1 LGSAP
6 PAATGEQ
13 VPTFPVTLQDRQV
26 PPVASL
32 QVVLQQT
39 PSVQLPLTHSAAAAQ
54 AAPLGLRPHE
64 LLMQV
69 LGLTQSALVLQALLQ
84 APVAALQV

>member
-1 LGSAP
+1 
-6 PAATGEQ
+6 
-13 VPTFPVTLQDRQV
+13 
-26 PPVASL
+26 
-32 QVVLQQT
+32 
-39 PSVQLPLTHSAAAAQ
+39 VQLPLTHSAAAAQ